1 MRILPHFRDDL
12 VLDDRVGTVQVGLM
26 VMVVIFA
33 EISGERCSTSP
44 TTAT

>member
-1 MRILPHFRDDL
+1 MISFLMIE
-12 VLDDRVGTVQVGLM
+12 VGTVQVGLM